1 MATIQDFI
9 ASFASQDNHTT
20 VRQEALGRLSEMAFP
35 NRKTEAWKYT
45 RVAQLTKSSFQN
57 NSGLT
62 PSGNNYDIPGLDCHK
77 LVFVNGK
84 LEANL
89 SDFNQPEEIKIAN
102 LGGQEVEL
110 EGALDV
116 NNNVFTTI
124 NQALFTDGLFLTVG
138 KNIALEKPIHV
149 VHLSLGENSGNQ
161 LRHILKLEEGA
172 SAEVIFSYLSEDQH
186 NQFNNMVLEAHVGAN
201 ADLKVIKLQ
210 NENEASYHI
219 GKDNIQQDKDSLFS
233 INTLC
238 LGGKMIR
245 NDLEISVN
253 GSNCETVL
261 NGAYVCNENQHVDN
275 HTVVDHKVPDC
286 YSNELYKGILA
297 DKSTGVFNGKVFVR
311 QDAQRINAFQS
322 NGNILL
328 SDDASVNTKPELEI
342 YADDVKCSHGT
353 TTGQLDKE
361 AVFYLRARGLSE
373 QSAKKLLVRAFAGET
388 IENISNE
395 VLRDWASNLLDS
407 KFETL

>member
-9 ASFASQDNHTT
+9 SAFKPQENHTA
-20 VRQEALGRLSEMAFP
+20 VREAAMGQLSGMTFP

-45 RVAQLTKSSFQN
+45 RVAQLVKSSFKD

-62 PSGNNYDIPGLDCHK
+62 PAASNYKIPELDCHQ
-77 LVFVNGK
+77 LVFVNGQ
-84 LEANL
+84 LESNL
-89 SDFNQPEEIKIAN
+89 SNFSD
-102 LGGQEVEL
+102 QEGVSINHLSDQSVEL
-110 EGALDV
+110 NGALDI
-116 NNNVFTTI
+116 NHNVFTAI
-124 NQALFTDGLFLTVG
+124 NQALFTDGLFLNVQ
-138 KNIALEKPIHV
+138 KNVSAQKPIHV
-149 VHLSLGENSGNQ
+149 VHISMGENSGNQ
-161 LRHILKLEEGA
+161 LRHVINIAEGA
-172 SAEVIFSYLSEDQH
+172 SAELIFSYLSEDEH
-186 NQFNNMVLEAHVGAN
+186 SQFNNMVFEAQIGAN

-210 NENEASYHI
+210 SENGASFHI
-219 GKDNIQQDKDSLFS
+219 GKDNVQQDKDSRFS

-261 NGAYVCNENQHVDN
+261 NGAYVCNANQHVDN

-297 DKSTGVFNGKVFVR
+297 DQSTGVFNGKVFVR
-311 QDAQRINAFQS
+311 PDAQRINAFQS

-328 SDDASVNTKPELEI
+328 SDEATINTKPELEI

-353 TTGQLDKE
+353 TTGQLDKD
-361 AVFYLRARGLSE
+361 AIFYLRARGLSE

-388 IENISNE
+388 VENISNE
-395 VLRDWASNLLDS
+395 TLRNWAANLLDA
-407 KFETL
+407 KFDTL